1 MCTSKKGI
9 MFQKVEDINMKEN
22 NQTTAMQNLEF
33 RLRKVE
39 DASQDI
45 LQHLAVI
52 HRFMATRTD
61 EELPPIA
68 IPTTDRLRKTSER
81 SEAAQSDDSHLSLQ
95 PIRRKPVRSL
105 TEVRSDAYIFDDGLH
120 YEVRI
125 TEEAEEHEE
134 HLENISLAG
143 NTIEYE
149 LQLSR
154 PQDRTGLYHIVSEYP
169 CFC

>member
-1 MCTSKKGI
+1 
-9 MFQKVEDINMKEN
+9 MKEN
-22 NQTTAMQNLEF
+22 NQTTTMQNLEF

-68 IPTTDRLRKTSER
+68 IPTTADRTRKTSER

-95 PIRRKPVRSL
+95 PVRRRPLRSL

-125 TEEAEEHEE
+125 TEEENEGDGN
-134 HLENISLAG
+134 LENLSLAG
-143 NTIEYE
+143 IYKNID
-149 LQLSR
+149 LIMQ
-154 PQDRTGLYHIVSEYP
+154 
-169 CFC
+169 F

>member
-1 MCTSKKGI
+1 MLCLLTI
-9 MFQKVEDINMKEN
+9 IFILFQKVEDINMKEN
-22 NQTTAMQNLEF
+22 NQTTTMQSLEF

-61 EELPPIA
+61 DELIPPIA
-68 IPTTDRLRKTSER
+68 IPPTGDRLRKTSER
-81 SEAAQSDDSHLSLQ
+81 SEAGQSDDSHLSLQ
-95 PIRRKPVRSL
+95 PIRKKPVRSL

-125 TEEAEEHEE
+125 EEENEQEED
-134 HLENISLAG
+134 LGNLSRAG
-143 NTIEYE
+143 NTKYST
-149 LQLSR
+149 LL
-154 PQDRTGLYHIVSEYP
+154 
-169 CFC
+169 